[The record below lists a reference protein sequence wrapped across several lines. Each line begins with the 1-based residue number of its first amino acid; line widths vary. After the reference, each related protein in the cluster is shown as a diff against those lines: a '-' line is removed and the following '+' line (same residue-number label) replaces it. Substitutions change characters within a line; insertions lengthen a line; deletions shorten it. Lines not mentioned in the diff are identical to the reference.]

1 VSDDAPLTETAGAV
15 SPESGE
21 LPEIPVFDLK
31 VEQEDLDAVEEAL
44 RSCWWTM
51 GERVDELE
59 ATFADRLGSSHTVA
73 LSSCTT
79 ALHVALLCAGVGP
92 GSEVILPS
100 FTFVATAAAVL
111 YCGAKPVFAD
121 ICGDHDLGIDPEE
134 VERLITP
141 STKAVIPVHYAGF
154 AADVERL
161 VEVCKREG
169 IALIEDCAHAPAAN
183 LKGKQLGT
191 FGFAGALSFFS
202 NKVLAAGEGGL
213 MVTDDPDAAERA
225 GRLRNEGFLHTSA
238 QRHAGTAP
246 RYDVQELG
254 FNYRIDEMRAA
265 LILSRLKRLDA
276 EITERRRLMNRY
288 RERLRDVPGVDVPY
302 QDGDVDSS
310 SCYTIAILVDAEKR
324 DAVRAEMANAGVQTT
339 LAYIGVHEF
348 SYWREQFPDVTLPRT
363 EQVSRRIF
371 NLPLFPHLTDAEQDR
386 VMDVLEESL
395 R

>member
-1 VSDDAPLTETAGAV
+1 MSDEAPLTETAGAV
-15 SPESGE
+15 SPESGGE
-21 LPEIPVFDLK
+21 PEIPVFDLK

-44 RSCWWTM
+44 RSGWWTM
-51 GERVDELE
+51 GKRVEELE
-59 ATFADRLGSSHTVA
+59 GEFATRLGAAHTVA

-79 ALHVALLCAGVGP
+79 ALHLALLCAGVGP

-111 YCGAKPVFAD
+111 YCGAEPVFAD
-121 ICGDHDLGIDPEE
+121 IRGDHDLGIDPED

-141 STKAVIPVHYAGF
+141 ATKAVIAVHYAGF

-161 VEVCKREG
+161 REICDREG
-169 IALIEDCAHAPAAN
+169 IAFIEDCAHAPDADVG
-183 LKGKQLGT
+183 GKQLGT
-191 FGFAGALSFFS
+191 FGFAGTLSFFS

-213 MVTDDPDAAERA
+213 LVTDDADAAERA
-225 GRLRNEGFLHTSA
+225 GHLRNEGFLHTSA

-246 RYDVQELG
+246 KYDVVEVG

-265 LILSRLKRLDA
+265 LILSRLKRLDD
-276 EITERRRLMNRY
+276 EIAERRRLMHRY
-288 RERLRDVPGVDVPY
+288 RERLRDLPGVEVPY
-302 QDGDVDSS
+302 RDEEVDSS
-310 SCYTIAILVDAEKR
+310 SCYTLAILVDPEKR
-324 DAVRAEMANAGVQTT
+324 DAARAGMATAGVQTT

-348 SYWREQFPDVTLPRT
+348 SYWRNRFPDVTLPRT

-386 VMDVLEESL
+386 VVESLEESL
-395 R
+395 G

>member
-1 VSDDAPLTETAGAV
+1 MSDDAPLTETAGAV
-15 SPESGE
+15 SPGTGE
-21 LPEIPVFDLK
+21 LPDIPVFDLK
-31 VEQEDLDAVEEAL
+31 VEQEDLDAVEAAL

-51 GERVDELE
+51 GERVDQLE
-59 ATFADRLGSSHTVA
+59 TAFATRLGSSHAVA

-92 GSEVILPS
+92 GSEVIVPS

-134 VERLITP
+134 VERLIGP

-154 AADVERL
+154 PADVERL
-161 VEVCKREG
+161 GEICEREG
-169 IALIEDCAHAPAAN
+169 IALVEDCAHAPAAS
-183 LKGKQLGT
+183 LGGKPLGT

-213 MVTDDPDAAERA
+213 LVTDDPTAAERA

-246 RYDVQELG
+246 RYDVTEVG

-265 LILSRLKRLDA
+265 LVLSRLGRLDA
-276 EITERRRLMNRY
+276 EVAERRRLMSRY
-288 RERLRDVPGVDVPY
+288 RRLLRDLPGVEVPY
-302 QDGDVDSS
+302 RDQDVDDS
-310 SCYTIAILVDAEKR
+310 SCYTLAILVDAEKR
-324 DAVRAEMANAGVQTT
+324 DAARSRMASAGVQTT

-348 SYWREQFPDVTLPRT
+348 TYWRERFPGVTLPRT
-363 EQVSRRIF
+363 EQVSRRII
-371 NLPLFPHLTDAEQDR
+371 NLPLFPHLTDDEQDR
-386 VMDVLEESL
+386 VVEVLGDSL

>member
-1 VSDDAPLTETAGAV
+1 MAGAP

-51 GERVDELE
+51 GERVEALE
-59 ATFADRLGSSHTVA
+59 TEFATRLGSSHAVA

-79 ALHVALLCAGVGP
+79 ALHLALVCAGVGP

-141 STKAVIPVHYAGF
+141 STKAVIAVHYAGF
-154 AADVERL
+154 PADVERIGKL
-161 VEVCKREG
+161 CEREG
-169 IALIEDCAHAPAAN
+169 IPLIEDCAHAPAGSLN
-183 LKGKQLGT
+183 GKALGT
-191 FGFAGALSFFS
+191 FGFAGTLSFFS

-213 MVTDDPDAAERA
+213 LVTDDPEAAERA
-225 GRLRNEGFLHTSA
+225 GHLRNEGFLHTSA

-246 RYDVQELG
+246 RYDVTEVG
-254 FNYRIDEMRAA
+254 FNSRIDEMRAA

-276 EITERRRLMNRY
+276 EIAERRRLMHRY
-288 RERLRDVPGVDVPY
+288 RERLRDMQGVEVPY
-302 QDGDVDSS
+302 RDEEVDTS
-310 SCYTIAILVDAEKR
+310 SCYTLAVLVDPDKR
-324 DAVRAEMANAGVQTT
+324 DAAVSRMASAGVQTT

-348 SYWREQFPDVTLPRT
+348 TYWRARFPGVTLPQT

-386 VMDVLEESL
+386 VLDVLEESL